1 MSGLRTR
8 LAAARR
14 LLRSLSA
21 LEGGVAELG
30 RRLDRV
36 EVDTARTRELVEVE
50 LHPMLRTVVAEDAEN
65 RRRLWRARADPAYE
79 LAYEEDDPLV
89 SVAIPTLD
97 RPALIVE
104 RTLPSVLAQTH
115 SNLEVIV
122 VGDHAAPEV
131 ADAIAGVDD
140 PRVTYR
146 NLTQRH
152 VASDDPRRHWLV
164 ASGMGRNEAFRLA
177 RGRWFVAFDDDDVM
191 RPQLVERLLASARER
206 RLEVSYGRLRTVL
219 RDGTTFEMGDFPP
232 RREQFGW
239 QGALYHAGL
248 RFFEREFVAAALGI
262 PGDWY
267 LLERMLRAGVRFG
280 MVPEVVCDYHP
291 SQG

>member
-1 MSGLRTR
+1 MSGPRAR
-8 LAAARR
+8 LAAARG
-14 LLRSLSA
+14 LLRALSA

-30 RRLDRV
+30 RRLERV
-36 EVDTARTRELVEVE
+36 EADTARTRELVEVE
-50 LHPMLRTVVAEDAEN
+50 LHPMLRAVVAEDAEN
-65 RRRLWRARADPAYE
+65 RRRLWRARADPSYE
-79 LAYEEDDPLV
+79 LAYDEDDALV
-89 SVAIPTLD
+89 SVAIPTRD
-97 RPALIVE
+97 RPGLLVE

-115 SNLEVIV
+115 ANLEVLV

-131 ADAIAGVDD
+131 ADALAGVDD

-152 VASDDPRRHWLV
+152 LASDDPRRHWLV
-164 ASGMGRNEAFRLA
+164 ASGMARNEALRLA
-177 RGRWFVAFDDDDVM
+177 RGHWFVAFDDDDVM
-191 RPQLVERLLASARER
+191 RPQMVERLLASARER

-232 RREQFGW
+232 RPEQFGW
-239 QGALYHAGL
+239 QGALYHSGL

-280 MVPEVVCDYHP
+280 LVPEVVCDYHP